1 LKKFVINII
10 LIMIAIIIYFL
21 QENFFSWFTI
31 NGVMPNLFI
40 IFVLFIGL
48 FSKKV
53 MGTAY
58 GIGIGLILDYLVET
72 RIGVNAIL
80 LGLVG
85 FIAAVFDKNFSKDSR
100 ITIMLIVAG
109 MTIAYEVIKYLI
121 SYAIIGTSIEILIF
135 SKILIIE
142 AIYNV
147 VISIIIY
154 PLMKKFGYAIEE
166 EYKGNKILT
175 RYF

>member
-1 LKKFVINII
+1 MKKFVINISLII
-10 LIMIAIIIYFL
+10 LSIIIYFL

-40 IFVLFIGL
+40 ILVLFIGL
-48 FSKKV
+48 FSKRV
-53 MGTAY
+53 MGTVY
-58 GIGIGLILDYLVET
+58 GIIIGLVLDYLVET
-72 RIGVNAIL
+72 KIGINAVL
-80 LGLVG
+80 LGSVG
-85 FIAAVFDKNFSKDSR
+85 LLAALFDKNFSKDSR
-100 ITIMLIVAG
+100 ITIMLMVAG
-109 MTIAYEVIKYLI
+109 MTIIFEIIKYLLN
-121 SYAIIGTSIEILIF
+121 YAILGASIEVVSFI
-135 SKILIIE
+135 KILVLE

-147 VISIIIY
+147 IITIIIY